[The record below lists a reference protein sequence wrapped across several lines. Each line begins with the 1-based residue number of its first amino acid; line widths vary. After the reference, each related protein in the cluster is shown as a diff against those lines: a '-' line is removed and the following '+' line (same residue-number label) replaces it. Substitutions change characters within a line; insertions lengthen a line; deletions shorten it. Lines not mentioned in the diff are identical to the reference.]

1 MDLEIPIINLEK
13 YEDVFTRIN
22 LYQETGSV
30 IKVIGLLIEGYI
42 PGVIIGSLCKIY
54 SVDGKDF
61 IFAEVVGFKDKL
73 VLFMGLQNIKGIGVG
88 SKIELFHRRSHILVG
103 DNFIGRVLDAYGNS
117 IDGKGDCIGEKEVSL
132 YIDNLNPIE
141 RRLIRE
147 PLDVGIKSLNVSS
160 TFGKGQ
166 RIAILAGSGVGKS
179 VLMGMVARATIADVI
194 VIALIGERGREVKEF
209 VEEELGPEGL
219 KKSILVVSTSDNSPL
234 LRIRASFFAMC
245 IAEYFRDK
253 GKDVLFLMDSVTRFS
268 MAQREIG
275 LTVGEPPTTKGYPP
289 SVFSLLPKLL
299 ERAGSIEGKGSIT
312 GLYTVLIEGDDIDD
326 PIGDA
331 VRSVVDGH
339 IVLDRSLA
347 HKNHYPAIN
356 ILSSS
361 SRCMNKILD
370 KKYLNLSNKLREVL
384 AVYKEAEDL
393 INIGAY
399 VKGSNIK
406 IDYAISKIED
416 INNFLKQSTDEV
428 FSIENSFS
436 ELNNIFNEQM

>member
-1 MDLEIPIINLEK
+1 MNLEIPSIDLAK
-13 YEDVFTRIN
+13 YEDIFTRIN

-30 IKVIGLLIEGYI
+30 VKVVGLLIEGYI

-61 IFAEVVGFKDKL
+61 IYAEVVGFKDKL
-73 VLFMGLQNIKGIGVG
+73 VLFMGLQNIKGIGMG
-88 SKIELFHRRSHILVG
+88 SKIDLFHRRSHIMVG
-103 DNFIGRVLDAYGNS
+103 ESYIGRVFDAYGNN
-117 IDGKGDCIGEKEVSL
+117 IDGKGECIPDKEVPL
-132 YIDNLNPIE
+132 YTDGLNPID
-141 RRLIRE
+141 RKLIRE
-147 PLDVGIKSLNVSS
+147 PLDVGIKSINVSS

-166 RIAILAGSGVGKS
+166 RLAILAGSGVGKS
-179 VLMGMVARATIADVI
+179 VLMGMVARATKADVI

-209 VEEELGPEGL
+209 IEEELGQEGL
-219 KKSILVVSTSDNSPL
+219 KKAVLVVSTSDNSPL
-234 LRIRASFFAMC
+234 LRIRGSFFAMC

-253 GKDVLFLMDSVTRFS
+253 GKDVLFLMDSISRFA

-275 LTVGEPPTTKGYPP
+275 LTVGEPPTSKGYTP

-331 VRSVVDGH
+331 VRSIVDGH
-339 IVLDRSLA
+339 IILDRNLA

-361 SRCMNKILD
+361 SRCMNKLISQEHLA
-370 KKYLNLSNKLREVL
+370 SASKLRETL
-384 AVYKEAEDL
+384 AIYKEAEDL
-393 INIGAY
+393 INIGSY
-399 VKGSNIK
+399 VKGSNTK
-406 IDYAISKIED
+406 IDYAISKID
-416 INNFLKQSTDEV
+416 QINSFLKQNTEEV
-428 FSIENSFS
+428 FNIEDSFQ
-436 ELNNIFNEQM
+436 ELNKIFNT